1 MKNKKKVVVLISGG
15 IDSVSALY
23 EARWDYDIVGAISF
37 NYGAKHNEREIP
49 FAQYHC
55 QAQGVSHRI
64 VKLDFIGE
72 LFKSD
77 LLKSGGEVPKGHYE
91 DESMRRTV
99 VPFRNGIM
107 LSISCGYAESVE
119 AEGLII
125 AAHAGDHAIYPD
137 CREGFMLAMNNAMQ
151 LGTYTGVELIR
162 PFIAMTKAEIVAEG
176 HEGGVDYSKT
186 WSCYIGGAEH
196 CGECG
201 T

>member
-1 MKNKKKVVVLISGG
+1 
-15 IDSVSALY
+15 
-23 EARWDYDIVGAISF
+23 
-37 NYGAKHNEREIP
+37 
-49 FAQYHC
+49 
-55 QAQGVSHRI
+55 
-64 VKLDFIGE
+64 
-72 LFKSD
+72 
-77 LLKSGGEVPKGHYE
+77 
-91 DESMRRTV
+91 
-99 VPFRNGIM
+99 
-107 LSISCGYAESVE
+107 SCGYAESVE

-137 CREGFMLAMNNAMQ
+137 CREGFMFAMNNAMQ

-201 T
+201 TCVERREAFQIAGVDDPTRYVVEGPLPVKPVSC